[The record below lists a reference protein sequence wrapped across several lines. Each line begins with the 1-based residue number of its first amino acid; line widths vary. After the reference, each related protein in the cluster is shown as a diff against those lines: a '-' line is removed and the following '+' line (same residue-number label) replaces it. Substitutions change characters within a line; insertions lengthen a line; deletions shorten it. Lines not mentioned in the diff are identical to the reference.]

1 MGQGGETG
9 VWCNHNITHSGW
21 AGLYL
26 LLWALTDNY
35 DPQHCELWIPVK
47 LV

>member
-1 MGQGGETG
+1 MGQGGESG

-26 LLWALTDNY
+26 LWALTDNY
-35 DPQHCELWIPVK
+35 DPQHCVLWIPVK